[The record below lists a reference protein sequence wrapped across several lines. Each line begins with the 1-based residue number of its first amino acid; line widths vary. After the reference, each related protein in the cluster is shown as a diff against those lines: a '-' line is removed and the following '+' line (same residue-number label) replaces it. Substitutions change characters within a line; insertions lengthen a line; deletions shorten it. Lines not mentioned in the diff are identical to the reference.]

1 MQSVRASH
9 AGACAAEGSQVKF
22 SRVVTVA
29 LVIIVTPLLS
39 LLIPLLHYLFSRDT
53 TPPKTIAFCSTPDCA
68 AFGHKVSLAINAAI
82 DPCHDFHGFVC
93 GGWKESTLRP
103 STEARMITDAY
114 DMAIK
119 EVKNDA
125 QRASKA
131 AQFFGSC
138 MSAGKHKNENLERFA
153 ELRKVLS
160 LTWPESKPRGVQP
173 LDVMVNMAL
182 NWRMNFLFD
191 MGAVAVRQST
201 ALLFTRGRLDMGW
214 EERVHN
220 KPQHGK
226 YEDYV
231 DAHYGILEVNAS
243 RRNINASELLNLE
256 QAILNAKLAFLH
268 DAPQQDWF
276 NLSALDTKTSSL
288 PPGLWLNILRKHDRQ
303 FNWTNDD
310 IAIAEDVK
318 IFQSIDKLHKTNGND
333 KLIIGL
339 SWIFIQTHL
348 WAVTGEPSLR
358 FSEKQDELQT
368 FWERSCMA
376 YVESRLGLLVLPK
389 SFTDYYAEIEHRNYI
404 DSLLKRM
411 RDNAKQLLNNLTWM
425 DGPSKMLA
433 FRKLE
438 NMTRVILPAEIFFD
452 RKTRDKLYGLFPEM
466 TGKTFVTNLVET
478 TEIYRKL
485 RRDEHFGDVYSVHLF
500 PQFGLELY
508 LYLANALTL
517 AIGVLNPPLFYKNAT
532 LAMRYGGMASF
543 AARGMVKSFDEIGVR
558 VNEEGQRGLWLT
570 PASASAHEKKSRCD
584 VRASANASSWRP
596 LSVFPFIPGIELAYV
611 SYEAAVGGG
620 YLDLL
625 DYRVI
630 HLEPYSDDQIF
641 FIAYCYALC
650 AHRPQTMADECNVP
664 VKNSPQFAAAYHCP
678 VGSPMNP
685 PNKCTFFY

>member
-1 MQSVRASH
+1 
-9 AGACAAEGSQVKF
+9 
-22 SRVVTVA
+22 
-29 LVIIVTPLLS
+29 
-39 LLIPLLHYLFSRDT
+39 
-53 TPPKTIAFCSTPDCA
+53 
-68 AFGHKVSLAINAAI
+68 
-82 DPCHDFHGFVC
+82 
-93 GGWKESTLRP
+93 
-103 STEARMITDAY
+103 
-114 DMAIK
+114 
-119 EVKNDA
+119 
-125 QRASKA
+125 
-131 AQFFGSC
+131 
-138 MSAGKHKNENLERFA
+138 
-153 ELRKVLS
+153 
-160 LTWPESKPRGVQP
+160 
-173 LDVMVNMAL
+173 
-182 NWRMNFLFD
+182 
-191 MGAVAVRQST
+191 
-201 ALLFTRGRLDMGW
+201 MGW

-358 FSEKQDELQT
+358 FSDKQDELQT

-389 SFTDYYAEIEHRNYI
+389 SFTDYYAKVEHRKYI

-508 LYLANALTL
+508 LYLANALKL

-532 LAMRYGGMASF
+532 LAM
-543 AARGMVKSFDEIGVR
+543 
-558 VNEEGQRGLWLT
+558 
-570 PASASAHEKKSRCD
+570 
-584 VRASANASSWRP
+584 SANASSWRS
-596 LSVFPFIPGIELAYV
+596 LNVFPFIPGIELAYV